1 MTGDVMIMK
10 KSITNAVFPNRVSEI
25 RKEHGLTQEELADRL
40 YVDKRTISRI
50 ENGKFFTLE
59 NLIRI
64 SNFFDETLDYIML
77 RTDIRKVKPSGLDET
92 ETKILAEMKGLS
104 KAEKERLLKH
114 LELENSLKMQ
124 NLG

>member
-1 MTGDVMIMK
+1 MIME

-50 ENGKFFTLE
+50 ENGKCFTLE

-77 RTDIRKVKPSGLDET
+77 RTNVRKVKPSGLDET

-104 KAEKERLLKH
+104 NAEKERLLKH